1 MGHRVSFSNQS
12 VLSHRVGPAHV
23 PACRPGR
30 RCLRRGVARTR
41 VRGVRPAR
49 AEWGITIDCSLG
61 GGFVPP
67 GTIIDLPAAGE
78 LPAIKVICGDDGK
91 WHVSAAIVKRGSVQ
105 LAAAPVSGAVLL
117 KK

>member
-1 MGHRVSFSNQS
+1 MFLLGALVVVAFATALLGHVSGASAQPVQN
-12 VLSHRVGPAHV
+12 
-23 PACRPGR
+23 
-30 RCLRRGVARTR
+30 
-41 VRGVRPAR
+41 
-49 AEWGITIDCSLG
+49 EGITIDCSLG

-67 GTIIDLPAAGE
+67 GTIIDIDLPAAGD

-91 WHVSAAIVKRGSVQ
+91 WHVSAAIVKRGSLQ